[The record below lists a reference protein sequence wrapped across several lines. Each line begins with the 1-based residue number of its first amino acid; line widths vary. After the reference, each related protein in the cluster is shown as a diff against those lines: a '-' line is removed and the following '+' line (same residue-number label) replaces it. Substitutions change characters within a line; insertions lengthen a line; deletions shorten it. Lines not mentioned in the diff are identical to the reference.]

1 MDRERLVAWNLEL
14 QSAHHAQEAA
24 LNQARLSVHTGEP
37 VDSRATNL
45 TLHCRG
51 FCAALDDHHRSE
63 DAALFPRLVAESPE
77 LGDTVAALMKD
88 HRTLAGLLAD
98 FETSLAEMDKPR
110 IVDAG
115 AINSTPN
122 STESKR

>member
-14 QSAHHAQEAA
+14 QSAHHALEAA
-24 LNQARLSVHTGEP
+24 LNQARLSVHTGES
-37 VDSRATNL
+37 VDSLSTNL
-45 TLHCRG
+45 TLHCHG

-98 FETSLAEMDKPR
+98 FETSLAEMGKPEDR
-110 IVDAG
+110 GRGRDQLDA
-115 AINSTPN
+115 
-122 STESKR
+122 